1 VVVSE
6 SDPAVQIDVVRL
18 NPDDTS
24 VVRRYTVSDVTA
36 TEGDDYFAP
45 GSYSALF
52 GPGQRSARLLI
63 PLVQD
68 AEVEGDET
76 FVVELEPQPDAEFT
90 GNVIE
95 RVVVVIRDDEP
106 QRP

>member
-1 VVVSE
+1 VSE
-6 SDPAVQIDVVRL
+6 SDPAVQIDVVRF
-18 NPDDTS
+18 NPDDSS
-24 VVRRYTVSDVTA
+24 VVRRYTVNDITA
-36 TEGDDYFAP
+36 SEGDDYFAP
-45 GSYSALF
+45 GSYSVLF

-76 FVVELEPQPDAEFT
+76 FVVEFDAQPDALAA
-90 GNVIE
+90 NVVE

-106 QRP
+106 QQP